1 MENLIDR
8 EHEIQNL
15 SDLVNSQ
22 SSTNKIIVLSGI
34 SGIGKSGIIEKFK
47 MSKLISNDVITV
59 KMNKSSVET
68 IENLQYFNNI
78 YKELED
84 FSIKNSSLV
93 PTPTEYGIRNFG
105 NLLRYVFYLL
115 RSVLGLGDAEPL
127 AEIGEESSI
136 IRKKDYIIYLLNH
149 SNIILNID
157 NIQNIDTQSFE
168 LLQFIIKNTKNKTFI
183 FEYTLGEK
191 EKTHFYNFYKELI
204 DTGMTVK
211 NFVVEKMDFSIAKS
225 LAPKNNSFNFDVI
238 EKLYDASQGNL
249 MEIILANEQ
258 SKLNNS
264 NINISINT
272 LSIYEKYIIYI
283 VYLHECRIDKNLL
296 YLLCYQ
302 VINNHSLIE
311 YFKSKNLEELIA
323 NLLNKNILKIDNN
336 TFLSIHDSIKYELDK
351 VKYDP
356 ILFCAYA
363 SIKRYYFE
371 KLSKTNDFSILE
383 QLLFLCMKFSDEEL
397 FSLLPRLKEFLN
409 NQKYPQLLV
418 NKLVEY
424 RESILKITANS
435 IIIQKGIYELT
446 ILLIEVCISN
456 KLADEAQKNLNTIF
470 DADNN
475 YHLALQGLIYSLSE
489 SFETEVK
496 LQSLIENAPTNS
508 RLKLILEL
516 ALMNYCMKM
525 HSSNISGKL
534 GIEILNNPFYMKFK
548 EYAYVLRNYAELCDD
563 NETAIEYY
571 MKALKIF
578 KTQKM
583 NLNVSSVYMSLA
595 MIYAYKGNLL
605 EAKKSLKSA
614 LSLDQSS
621 TTICYYLNVTVKSS

>member
-225 LAPKNNSFNFDVI
+225 LAPK
-238 EKLYDASQGNL
+238 
-249 MEIILANEQ
+249 II
-258 SKLNNS
+258 
-264 NINISINT
+264 
-272 LSIYEKYIIYI
+272 
-283 VYLHECRIDKNLL
+283 H
-296 YLLCYQ
+296 
-302 VINNHSLIE
+302 
-311 YFKSKNLEELIA
+311 
-323 NLLNKNILKIDNN
+323 
-336 TFLSIHDSIKYELDK
+336 
-351 VKYDP
+351 
-356 ILFCAYA
+356 
-363 SIKRYYFE
+363 
-371 KLSKTNDFSILE
+371 
-383 QLLFLCMKFSDEEL
+383 
-397 FSLLPRLKEFLN
+397 
-409 NQKYPQLLV
+409 
-418 NKLVEY
+418 
-424 RESILKITANS
+424 
-435 IIIQKGIYELT
+435 
-446 ILLIEVCISN
+446 
-456 KLADEAQKNLNTIF
+456 
-470 DADNN
+470 
-475 YHLALQGLIYSLSE
+475 
-489 SFETEVK
+489 
-496 LQSLIENAPTNS
+496 
-508 RLKLILEL
+508 LIL
-516 ALMNYCMKM
+516 M
-525 HSSNISGKL
+525 
-534 GIEILNNPFYMKFK
+534 
-548 EYAYVLRNYAELCDD
+548 
-563 NETAIEYY
+563 
-571 MKALKIF
+571 
-578 KTQKM
+578 
-583 NLNVSSVYMSLA
+583 
-595 MIYAYKGNLL
+595 
-605 EAKKSLKSA
+605 
-614 LSLDQSS
+614 
-621 TTICYYLNVTVKSS
+621 